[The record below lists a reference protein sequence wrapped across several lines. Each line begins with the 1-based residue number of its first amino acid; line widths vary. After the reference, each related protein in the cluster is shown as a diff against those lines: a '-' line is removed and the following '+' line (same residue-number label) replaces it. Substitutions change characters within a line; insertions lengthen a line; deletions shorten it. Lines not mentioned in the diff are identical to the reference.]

1 MFLVYNT
8 FNILFTRLLAAKAI
22 QSQSG
27 LGSIVLHR
35 RIKACTTAGSAA
47 SQPPLKLSTSKQSW
61 EIRGIP
67 ASVQIRAKF
76 HLVAQPH
83 RGNGLFFSS
92 HSCQTSQL
100 IYLPAMRLGLFR
112 VLFTCLSHG
121 YFCVCRSYLC
131 TSSLRFSKWL
141 YEGLQ
146 LANCTRTHSQIKG
159 LDEFSCVMLHGGLL
173 LAGRANAN

>member
-1 MFLVYNT
+1 MFLVYNA

-22 QSQSG
+22 QNQSG

-35 RIKACTTAGSAA
+35 RIKAYTTAGSAA

-83 RGNGLFFSS
+83 SGNGLLFPHLIAVRLAGLSI
-92 HSCQTSQL
+92 SQL
-100 IYLPAMRLGLFR
+100 CALVYSGCCLP
-112 VLFTCLSHG
+112 VIFTAI
-121 YFCVCRSYLC
+121 FVFCRSYLC
-131 TSSLRFSKWL
+131 TPSLLFSKWL
-141 YEGLQ
+141 YKGPQ
-146 LANCTRTHSQIKG
+146 LAN
-159 LDEFSCVMLHGGLL
+159 
-173 LAGRANAN
+173 

>member
-1 MFLVYNT
+1 MFLVYNA

-22 QSQSG
+22 QNQSG

-83 RGNGLFFSS
+83 SGNGLLFPHLIAVRLAGLSS
-92 HSCQTSQL
+92 SYVPWFIQGA
-100 IYLPAMRLGLFR
+100 IYLSFSRLFLCFAAATFVLPVCHFPNGCIKVLNWPIEHAHTHRSKLSMSFR
-112 VLFTCLSHG
+112 V
-121 YFCVCRSYLC
+121 
-131 TSSLRFSKWL
+131 
-141 YEGLQ
+141 
-146 LANCTRTHSQIKG
+146 
-159 LDEFSCVMLHGGLL
+159 
-173 LAGRANAN
+173 

>member
-83 RGNGLFFSS
+83 RGNSLFFSS
-92 HSCQTSQL
+92 HSCQSSRL
-100 IYLPAMRLGLFR
+100 IYLPVYGLFR
-112 VLFTCLSHG
+112 VLFTCLSFG

-131 TSSLRFSKWL
+131 TSSLPFSKWL
-141 YEGLQ
+141 HKGPQ
-146 LANCTRTHSQIKG
+146 LANCTRTHSQIKA
-159 LDEFSCVMLHGGLL
+159 LNEFSCVTLH
-173 LAGRANAN
+173 